1 VGKERKETKQRMIPV
16 TSSVQRLQ
24 KQLEVIEQKMMDLL
38 DASVIDHFCDDPYS
52 SFAVIAPPHS
62 WGSTDEKQKRL
73 QMEVLK
79 LYKPWIEQVRLL
91 FSGAP
96 DEVSK
101 EIEDADSF
109 VIRWVERKDISWGVP
124 ASIEK
129 AKSFFSQQIKPFIDL
144 LQMLESPEQRRIIIV
159 PDTNSLIMCPNFATY
174 HKVAGQPEFT
184 LVIMPTVLSEL
195 DNLKVTGRDQE
206 FRNKVKSIITRIKGL
221 RAQGSLLQGVTVNK
235 TVTVRMEAREPDFE
249 QTLSWLEQANN
260 DDKLVASILELQRQ
274 EPSAV
279 IILSTGDINLQN
291 KAEMAYVPFV
301 EPPDPD

>member
-1 VGKERKETKQRMIPV
+1 MIPV
-16 TSSVQRLQ
+16 KSNVQRLQ
-24 KQLEVIEQKMMDLL
+24 EQLEVIEQKMMDLL
-38 DASVIDHFCDDPYS
+38 DASVIDHFRNDPHS
-52 SFAVIAPPHS
+52 NVIVIAPSHS

-109 VIRWVERKDISWGVP
+109 VISWVERKDISWGVP
-124 ASIEK
+124 ASIKE

-159 PDTNSLIMCPNFATY
+159 PDTNSLIMCPNFTTY

-195 DNLKVTGRDQE
+195 DNLKVAGSDQQ

-221 RAQGSLLQGVTVNK
+221 RTQGSLLQGVTVNK
-235 TVTVRMEAREPDFE
+235 TVTVRMEACEPDFE

-291 KAEMAYVPFV
+291 KAEMAYIPFV
-301 EPPDPD
+301 EPPDSD